1 MGEIILTDD
10 QQAIVAKNHKLIY
23 WYANRKGLDIDEW
36 YGLLA
41 IELCYAVAK
50 HKPEQG
56 SIANYYKLRCDGLVS
71 KEIRKNMTK
80 KRDGVT
86 ATLDDEMVG
95 ETVDHSGM
103 SMEMMIQDAD
113 SDILNLKVQGYSQ
126 KEIAMELGV
135 SQSYVSRALKELREK
150 LELDR

>member
-1 MGEIILTDD
+1 MRLTPE
-10 QQAIVAKNHKLIY
+10 QSEIVANNEKLIY
-23 WYANRKGLDIDEW
+23 WYLNLKGLDIDEW
-36 YGLLA
+36 YDLLA
-41 IELCYAVAK
+41 IELCYTVAK
-50 HKPEQG
+50 HKPEKG

-71 KEIRKNMTK
+71 KEWRKNMTQ
-80 KRDGVT
+80 KRDGVMSM
-86 ATLDDEMVG
+86 LDDEMIG
-95 ETVDHSGM
+95 ESVDHSGL
-103 SMEMMIQDAD
+103 SMEMLLEQAD

>member
-1 MGEIILTDD
+1 MVED
-10 QQAIVAKNHKLIY
+10 NYSLIY
-23 WYANRKGLDIDEW
+23 WYANRKGLDINDW
-36 YGLLA
+36 YDLLA
-41 IELCYAVAK
+41 IELCYTVAK
-50 HKPEQG
+50 HKPEKG

-71 KEIRKNMTK
+71 KEWRKNMTQ
-80 KRDGVT
+80 KRDGVMSM
-86 ATLDDEMVG
+86 LDDEMIG
-95 ETVDHSGM
+95 ESVDHSGL
-103 SMEMMIQDAD
+103 SMEILLEQAD